1 MNASR
6 VALLKALR
14 GRNSYP
20 QNVNDVTGKSRRRF
34 PSLQNTIF
42 VLSGC
47 RVRPMLANR
56 RPTASRTSKA
66 CLSVTQ

>member
-1 MNASR
+1 MPD
-6 VALLKALR
+6 VAI
-14 GRNSYP
+14 
-20 QNVNDVTGKSRRRF
+20 TGPGTLAAGSGPGC